1 MESIIISYWVVFL
14 SAVAAM
20 VVGALWYSDR
30 FWGRQWR
37 ELMGVGE
44 SEWLA
49 TKANKGGMFK
59 LYLGGFILE
68 LLMAYVLAHLMVL
81 FEAGTLGLSAQL
93 AFWCWLGFVFP
104 VMIGGMLWESRPWRL
119 VTINLVHRLAAMLA
133 ITTILFFL
141 S

>member
-1 MESIIISYWVVFL
+1 MESIIIGYGAVL
-14 SAVAAM
+14 AAAVAGLM
-20 VVGALWYSDR
+20 VGAIWYSDY

-44 SEWLA
+44 NEWLA
-49 TKANKGGMFK
+49 AKANKGGMFK

-93 AFWCWLGFVFP
+93 SFWSWLGFVFP
-104 VMIGGMLWESRPWRL
+104 VMVGGMLWESRPWRL
-119 VTINLVHRLAAMLA
+119 VTINLAHRLAAMLA
-133 ITTILFFL
+133 ITTVLFFL